1 MNEDN
6 NKKEIIDVSK
16 DEQIIEKSDLQEPR
30 RPIYIRTL
38 NVFTRPA
45 RKRYDKHYREKKHH
59 LVMDV
64 MFVIIII
71 LLLITNAIL
80 IFKQFDIPNIFVPKH
95 NQVINGPYIDASFLV
110 NKEGTLP
117 AKPGDELEYVLTF
130 KNITSNIMEDVIVKV
145 DLQGQAI
152 DFESLN
158 TQGDVEGNNIIWSS
172 KQNESLTSLESNEE
186 VSLSYI
192 FKVKNIIPV
201 SNPKISSQANI
212 SGIISNQIFEQ
223 DTDAMQ
229 VKVSSDLKISA
240 SYIYFTK
247 EGEQLGFGAWPPV
260 IGEETSV
267 RIFVQPLNYL
277 NRIKDV
283 VVTIKLSD
291 QINWTDDF
299 VVNKGEPLKFG
310 SNIITWEI
318 KELNTLN
325 TIQSNFEIEF
335 IPTSAN
341 FRLIDNVQ
349 ISGTDM
355 FTGQKLEYNLGSLIL
370 KEVK

>member
-1 MNEDN
+1 MGD
-6 NKKEIIDVSK
+6 NKKIIDVS
-16 DEQIIEKSDLQEPR
+16 DQEQIIKKENQPPQRS
-30 RPIYIRTL
+30 PIYIRTL

-45 RKRYDKHYREKKHH
+45 RRRYDKHYREKKHH
-59 LVMDV
+59 LVIDV

-71 LLLITNAIL
+71 LLLATNAIL
-80 IFKQFDIPNIFVPKH
+80 VFKKFDIPNIFVPKH
-95 NQVINGPYIDASFLV
+95 SQVIEGPYVDANFIV

-130 KNITSNIMEDVIVKV
+130 KNITSQTMENVIVKV

-152 DFESLN
+152 DFDSLN
-158 TQGDVEGNNIIWSS
+158 TQGGLDGDHIIWSS
-172 KQNESLTSLESNEE
+172 KQNESLTSLESGEE

-192 FKVKNIIPV
+192 FKVKNNIPV
-201 SNPKISSQANI
+201 SNPKIISQANI
-212 SGIISNQIFEQ
+212 SGIITNQIFEQ

-229 VKVSSDLKISA
+229 IKVSSDLKISA
-240 SYIYFTK
+240 SYMYFTK

-267 RIFVQPLNYL
+267 RVFVQPSNHL

-283 VVTIKLSD
+283 MVIIKLSD
-291 QINWTDDF
+291 QINWTDSF
-299 VVNKGEPLKFG
+299 VVNSGGPLKFD
-310 SNIITWEI
+310 SNVVTWEI

-335 IPTSAN
+335 IPTNIN
-341 FRLIDNVQ
+341 FKLLDNVQ
-349 ISGTDM
+349 ISGIDI
-355 FTGQKLEYNLGSLIL
+355 FTGQKLEYNFGNLLL
-370 KEVK
+370 KEIK

>member
-6 NKKEIIDVSK
+6 NNKEIIDVSK
-16 DEQIIEKSDLQEPR
+16 DEQIIEKSDLQEQR

-38 NVFTRPA
+38 NVFTGPA
-45 RKRYDKHYREKKHH
+45 RRRYDKHYREKKHY
-59 LVMDV
+59 LIIDV

-71 LLLITNAIL
+71 LLLITNVML
-80 IFKQFDIPNIFVPKH
+80 VLKQFDIPNIFVPKH
-95 NQVINGPYIDASFLV
+95 SQVIDGPYIDANFYV

-158 TQGDVEGNNIIWSS
+158 TQGDIDGNNIIWSS
-172 KQNESLTSLESNEE
+172 TQNESLTSLESNEE
-186 VSLSYI
+186 VSLSYM
-192 FKVKNIIPV
+192 FKVKNNIPV

-212 SGIISNQIFEQ
+212 SGIILNQIFEQ

-229 VKVSSDLKISA
+229 IKVSSDLKISA
-240 SYIYFTK
+240 SYMYFTK

-260 IGEETSV
+260 VGEETSV
-267 RIFVQPLNYL
+267 RVFVQPLNHL

-283 VVTIKLSD
+283 VVTMKLSD
-291 QINWTDDF
+291 QIDWTDDF
-299 VVNKGEPLKFG
+299 VVNSGEPLKFD
-310 SNIITWEI
+310 SNIITWKI

-335 IPTSAN
+335 IPTNVN
-341 FRLIDNVQ
+341 FKLLNNIQ

-355 FTGQKLEYNLGSLIL
+355 FTGQKLEYNFGNLIL